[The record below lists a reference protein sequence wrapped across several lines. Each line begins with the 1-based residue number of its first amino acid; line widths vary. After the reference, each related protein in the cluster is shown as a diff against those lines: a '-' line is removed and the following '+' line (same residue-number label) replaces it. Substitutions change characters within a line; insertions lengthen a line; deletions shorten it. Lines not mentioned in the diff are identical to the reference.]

1 MFNMLTFMAF
11 NIVSCLA
18 NEKNGID
25 KTLYI
30 HAALN
35 NDANSFSFMSPN
47 LLIQILEKTQ
57 FK

>member
-1 MFNMLTFMAF
+1 MLTFMAF